1 MINNNSLTNGV
12 TMKKMT
18 LLVVL
23 VVAFMAMATAA
34 YAISPAYVTWDA
46 AGVNAGTNGP
56 HQNYQLT
63 TEKCAVC
70 HSVHAAAA
78 SNAAAGVFGAD
89 ATGANETQLLLRTS
103 AADACTYCH
112 ITSTVAGLQIYGGVA
127 SQYTVGDVY
136 GHNGSAS
143 AACTS
148 CHSVH
153 GADTFGGYIAG
164 KILRA
169 GGNVVGS
176 ASGQVQSEAAAT
188 LNTALAPSTVFN
200 AAGAGNGDMQVTA
213 FCTRCHKT
221 FSDASEQTITAS
233 GYFKAYNGAVTF
245 GAQSYKNHPL
255 KAADAVFSAN
265 GATFTGT
272 AAFAGSETCR
282 SCHAAGSTRRSTSYG
297 GPGGLVA
304 WSFPHYTPGNAD
316 FLVAGAG
323 TADPNIGIDNTSLT
337 KPAGSTAVS
346 NPSEDGVCLRCHTNA
361 SAIGNAT
368 AGVHTTF

>member
-1 MINNNSLTNGV
+1 
-12 TMKKMT
+12 MKKMA

-23 VVAFMAMATAA
+23 VVAFMAIATSAF
-34 YAISPAYVTWDA
+34 AISPSYVTWNA

-70 HSVHAAAA
+70 HAVHAAAS
-78 SNAAAGVFGAD
+78 SNAAAGLFGPD

-112 ITSTVAGLQIYGGVA
+112 ITSTVAGLQIYGGVSSNYA
-127 SQYTVGDVY
+127 VGDVY
-136 GHNGSAS
+136 GHNGSTS

-148 CHSVH
+148 CHAVH
-153 GADTFGGYIAG
+153 GADTFGGFIAG
-164 KILRA
+164 KILKA
-169 GGNVVGS
+169 NAQQVGNVS
-176 ASGQVQSEAAAT
+176 NQVQVEAAAT
-188 LNTALAPSTVFN
+188 LNPLSGGSVFT
-200 AAGAGNGDMQVTA
+200 GANGDIQVTA

-221 FSDASEQTITAS
+221 FSDASEQTITAA
-233 GYFKAYNGAVTF
+233 GYFKSYSGVVSF
-245 GAQSYKNHPL
+245 GPQTYKNHPL

-265 GATFTGT
+265 GSTTT
-272 AAFAGSETCR
+272 TTVAFAGSQTCR

-304 WSFPHYTPGNAD
+304 WSFPHHTPGNAD

-323 TADPNIGIDNTSLT
+323 SADTSIGIDSTSLV
-337 KPAGSTAVS
+337 KPAGSITVDNA
-346 NPSEDGVCLRCHTNA
+346 SEDGVCLRCHTNA

>member
-1 MINNNSLTNGV
+1 
-12 TMKKMT
+12 MKKMT
-18 LLVVL
+18 LMVVL
-23 VVAFMAMATAA
+23 VVAFLAMATAA
-34 YAISPAYVTWDA
+34 YAISPSYVTWNA
-46 AGVNAGTNGP
+46 GGVNAGTAGP

-70 HSVHAAAA
+70 HAVHAAAS

-89 ATGANETQLLLRTS
+89 ATGASQTELLLRTS
-103 AADACTYCH
+103 AADACTFCH

-127 SQYTVGDVY
+127 TNYTVGDVY

-143 AACTS
+143 AACTK

-169 GGNVVGS
+169 GGNVVGNLS
-176 ASGQVQSEAAAT
+176 NQVQTEAATT
-188 LNTALAPSTVFN
+188 LNAALAPSTVFN
-200 AAGAGNGDMQVTA
+200 ATGAGNGDMQVTA

-221 FSDASEQTITAS
+221 FSDASETTITAS
-233 GYFKAYNGAVTF
+233 GYFHQYDGTITF
-245 GAQSYKNHPL
+245 GSQTYKNHPL
-255 KAADAVFSAN
+255 KAADVVFSAA
-265 GATFTGT
+265 GATTT
-272 AAFAGSETCR
+272 QTVAFAGSQTCR
-282 SCHAAGSTRRSTSYG
+282 SCHAAGSTRRSTAYG

-316 FLVAGAG
+316 FLVAGYG
-323 TADPNIGIDNTSLT
+323 SNDPNIGIDNTSLT
-337 KPAGSTAVS
+337 KPAGSTTVD

-361 SAIGNAT
+361 SSATTGT
-368 AGVHTTF
+368 AGVHLTF